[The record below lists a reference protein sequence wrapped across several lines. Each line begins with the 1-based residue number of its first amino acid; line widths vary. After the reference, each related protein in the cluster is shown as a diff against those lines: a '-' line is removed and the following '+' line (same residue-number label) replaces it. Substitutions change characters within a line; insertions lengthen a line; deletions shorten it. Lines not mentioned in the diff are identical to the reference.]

1 MLKNFAYLIFSVV
14 VFFLFTLLYG
24 SILNIREKP
33 LNEILK
39 ERNISELD
47 NPKIVVKV
55 SENVLMLFNGDE
67 LIKKYKINLG
77 KSNFKLA
84 DSRKNYITT
93 PKGIFSVCDFYP
105 DKKYYKSFLLNYP
118 DSLTILK
125 AFKLKLIDAKSLKK
139 MLNDKKY
146 GCKGKF
152 DKKIFGPPLTIH
164 GFGKVNYILKN
175 LPFVFNWTNGS
186 IALSNE
192 DLDEISPYLQIGTKI
207 KITH

>member
-47 NPKIVVKV
+47 NPKIAVKV
-55 SENVLMLFNGDE
+55 SENVLLLFNGDE

-77 KSNFKLA
+77 RSKYKLA

-146 GCKGKF
+146 GCNGNF

-164 GFGKVNYILKN
+164 GFGKINYILKN

>member
-39 ERNISELD
+39 ERNIPELI
-47 NPKIVVKV
+47 NPKIIVKV

-77 KSNFKLA
+77 RSNFKLA

-125 AFKLKLIDAKSLKK
+125 AFKLKLIDAQSFKK
-139 MLNDKKY
+139 IMNGKKY
-146 GCKGKF
+146 GCKVRF

-207 KITH
+207 IITH

>member
-77 KSNFKLA
+77 RSKYKLA

-146 GCKGKF
+146 GCNGNF

-164 GFGKVNYILKN
+164 GFGKINYILKN